1 MLACLIA
8 VTCLREMEHVWAKHY
23 CSFFQKYKDEML
35 LKKKQLQHRKNEEQR
50 TVQKEVRLLMHI
62 QNRKR
67 NCSPRSLSSGTS

>member
-35 LKKKQLQHRKNEEQR
+35 LKKNSYSTGKMKGKEQCKRKS
-50 TVQKEVRLLMHI
+50 V
-62 QNRKR
+62 
-67 NCSPRSLSSGTS
+67 C

>member
-35 LKKKQLQHRKNEEQR
+35 LKKNSYSTGKMKSKEQCKRKS
-50 TVQKEVRLLMHI
+50 V
-62 QNRKR
+62 
-67 NCSPRSLSSGTS
+67 C